1 VILSREDSMVND
13 MNHPAFSLFHRA
25 RSTPYDPARLEFL
38 AAAAL
43 PHSLS
48 IANKNNADLATLPA
62 VDISILGARA
72 MAKVHRDFLGIPGPT
87 DVITFP
93 YGEILVCAPVA
104 AARAREFGH
113 DTTTE
118 LALYIIHGL
127 LHLSGHDDTTPAL
140 ARQMAATQEKILKK
154 ILTHPKIRALLN
166 SSNHALS
173 CSP

>member
-1 VILSREDSMVND
+1 MMPIVKPSLSLS
-13 MNHPAFSLFHRA
+13 HRA
-25 RSTPYDPARLEFL
+25 RRTSYQRDSLEKL
-38 AAAAL
+38 AAAVL
-43 PHSLS
+43 PHCL
-48 IANKNNADLATLPA
+48 ALAKKRNAELAFLARIEIT
-62 VDISILGARA
+62 ILGARA

-104 AARAREFGH
+104 AARAKEFGH

-140 ARQMAATQEKILKK
+140 AGRMAAAQEQILA
-154 ILTHPKIRALLN
+154 TALA
-166 SSNHALS
+166 SA
-173 CSP
+173 